1 MLNDPRFNSP
11 LVAEK
16 MQSARVQAE
25 RAKTC
30 FDGLKKPY
38 RTTILISVGVVLWLL
53 SGLIFGDSPVPEKSS
68 AAGVAQVA
76 TVAVIESTA
85 EPRVRNV
92 SLFGVTEPRR
102 TVRLKAET
110 EGRVLEIKVPE
121 GAFVQEGDV
130 ILTIADRDRSARVAE
145 ASALVKQRESEY
157 NAAVALSKKG
167 YQSDVE
173 LKRSAANLA
182 SAKAQLSQSRV
193 QQGQTKVR
201 APFDGVIDRIPVE
214 QGDLVGQGMGG
225 QGEGE
230 TDGVAVLIERTPLL
244 AVGQVAERVVRDI
257 TVGMPASVKLITGET
272 AEGTVTY
279 LSTVADTATRTFR
292 IEVEVPNAEGKLKAG
307 MTSEITIPVD
317 MEKAHLVPSSALSLN
332 DAGQV
337 GIKVLEVKEQTADGM
352 KGTARFYPVKLTE
365 DVAKGMW
372 VTGLPD
378 KAKVITL
385 GQAFL
390 KEGSEAVGKIIA
402 PEKAAATPPAGKAD
416 GSTD

>member
-25 RAKTC
+25 RAKTR

-38 RTTILISVGVVLWLL
+38 RTTIVISVGVVLWLL
-53 SGLIFGDSPVPEKSS
+53 SGLIFGDDPVPDKSS
-68 AAGVAQVA
+68 AASVTQVA

-121 GAFVQEGDV
+121 GAFVREGDV

-145 ASALVKQRESEY
+145 ANALVKQRESEY

-225 QGEGE
+225 QGEGGE
-230 TDGVAVLIERTPLL
+230 SDGVAVLIERTPLL

-337 GIKVLEVKEQTADGM
+337 GIKVLEVKEKTADGM

-378 KAKVITL
+378 KAQIITL

-390 KEGSEAVGKIIA
+390 KEGSEAVGKTIA
-402 PEKAAATPPAGKAD
+402 PEAATPPAGKAD